1 VFFKLSVNYL
11 EETFVIPFGVDF
23 VEFTG
28 DAVVFAENEDVHGG
42 EHHLLV
48 GTGIT
53 GQEAENVLVGTT
65 ATLVG
70 ILSARRR
77 QLLEALVT
85 TLERLRLEKT
95 TTELAKALGRLIG
108 KTVDVTGIDVAGNA
122 VQSAAGT

>member
-1 VFFKLSVNYL
+1 
-11 EETFVIPFGVDF
+11 
-23 VEFTG
+23 
-28 DAVVFAENEDVHGG
+28 VHGG

-77 QLLEALVT
+77 QLLEALVA

-122 VQSAAGT
+122 VQSAAGTESAVVLKSGGGADEFETLAAEKGEERIVLGDVDG

>member
-1 VFFKLSVNYL
+1 M
-11 EETFVIPFGVDF
+11 
-23 VEFTG
+23 
-28 DAVVFAENEDVHGG
+28 FAENEDVHGG

-77 QLLEALVT
+77 QLLEALVA